1 MTDKKKDKV
10 IDPKTGK
17 VCCSSQYDGN
27 DELDKKTRASETT
40 KGGDDIDKKY
50 SPDQEELKTEVDE
63 ADQISNVGVEGRRTR
78 EDDLSEN
85 PSKDK

>member
-1 MTDKKKDKV
+1 MTENNKDKV

-17 VCCSSQYDGN
+17 VSSSSQYDGN
-27 DELDKKTRASETT
+27 EILDKKSRESEAN

-50 SPDQEELKTEVDE
+50 SPDQEALKTEVDE
-63 ADQISNVGVEGRRTR
+63 ADQISNVGVESRRTR

>member
-1 MTDKKKDKV
+1 MTEKKKDKV

-27 DELDKKTRASETT
+27 DELDKKTRASETA

>member
-1 MTDKKKDKV
+1 MTEKKKDKV

-17 VCCSSQYDGN
+17 ECCSSQYDGN
-27 DELDKKTRASETT
+27 DELDKKTRASETA

>member
-1 MTDKKKDKV
+1 MTDKKENEK
-10 IDPKTGK
+10 IINPETGK
-17 VCCSSQYDGN
+17 EEETSQYDGN
-27 DELDKKTRASETT
+27 DELDKKTRASETA

-78 EDDLSEN
+78 ERR
-85 PSKDK
+85 